1 MPFSKRISIYII
13 IPVLLTIPSILY
25 FLLTQN
31 PEFVRPTKG
40 ATFARPKKAFAAN
53 TLLSLLGPVSTGSTN
68 PNATP
73 FDAETGIRGFS
84 DGTYRRVLVVPHT
97 SKDSITWIDDR
108 LLDVSLALYV
118 VDDLTAPKHPPKN
131 KGHEVMVY
139 LTYIIDH
146 YEQLPEIIIFMHAH
160 RHAWHNSDLL
170 GFDAVEMIQR
180 LNSERVIRHGY
191 MNLRCAWDP
200 GCPEWLHPS
209 ETGDLLS
216 KQEQGL
222 LAGSW
227 SELFP
232 LDPLP
237 TVLGQACCAQFA
249 VSREKVLSIPRRR
262 FVFYRDWLLRTP
274 LTDYFSGRIW
284 EFVWQYVFTGYET
297 YCPAEHACYCE
308 GFGVCF
314 GGKVQYGEFLALRQ
328 SKNNYTKELERLRK
342 QQQTALEVAEGVGSD
357 GNVILGVS
365 TLGEEAVLKGR
376 IEILEKELSNRRL
389 DALERGKDARNREAE
404 VAERQ

>member
-1 MPFSKRISIYII
+1 MPLSKRISIYII
-13 IPVLLTIPSILY
+13 IPVLLTIPSVLY
-25 FLLTQN
+25 FLLAQN
-31 PEFVRPTKG
+31 PEYVRPTTG
-40 ATFARPKKAFAAN
+40 DTHARQNASAAN
-53 TLLSLLGPVSTGSTN
+53 TLHSLLGPVSTRSRD
-68 PNATP
+68 PNATQ
-73 FDAETGIRGFS
+73 FDVEAGIRGFS
-84 DGTYRRVLVVPHT
+84 KGTYTRVLVVPHT

-118 VDDLTAPKHPPKN
+118 VDDLTAPLHPPKN

-170 GFDAVEMIQR
+170 GFDAIEMIQR

-200 GCPEWLHPS
+200 GCPEWLHPY
-209 ETGDLLS
+209 ETGELLS

-222 LAGSW
+222 LARSW

-249 VSREKVLSIPRRR
+249 VSRERVLSISRQR

-297 YCPAEHACYCE
+297 YCPAEHACYCD

-328 SKNNYTKELERLRK
+328 SKNNYTKELEQLRK
-342 QQQTALEVAEGVGSD
+342 QQQTALEAGESVESD
-357 GNVILGVS
+357 GNVIPGVS
-365 TLGEEAVLKGR
+365 RLGEEAVLKGR
-376 IEILEKELSNRRL
+376 IEMLEKELSSRRL
-389 DALERGKDARNREAE
+389 DALERGKDVRNREAE
-404 VAERQ
+404 VADSQ

>member
-1 MPFSKRISIYII
+1 M
-13 IPVLLTIPSILY
+13 LY
-25 FLLTQN
+25 FLLVQN
-31 PEFVRPTKG
+31 PELVRPAKE
-40 ATFARPKKAFAAN
+40 ATHAKQNAFAVN
-53 TLLSLLGPVSTGSTN
+53 TLHGLLGPVSTISKH
-68 PNATP
+68 PNATQ
-73 FDAETGIRGFS
+73 FDDDTSIERFS
-84 DGTYRRVLVVPHT
+84 EGAYTRVLVVPHT
-97 SKDSITWIDDR
+97 SKDSVTWIDGR

-118 VDDLTAPKHPPKN
+118 VDDLTAPLHPPRN

-146 YEQLPEIIIFMHAH
+146 YEQLPNILIFMHAH

-170 GFDAVEMIQR
+170 GFDAAEMITR
-180 LNSERVIRHGY
+180 LNSDRVIRHGY

-200 GCPEWLHPS
+200 GCPEWLHPH
-209 ETGDLLS
+209 ETGELLT

-227 SELFP
+227 NELFP

-249 VSREKVLSIPRRR
+249 VSRQKVLSIPRQR

-284 EFVWQYVFTGYET
+284 EFVWQYVFTGYQT
-297 YCPAEHACYCE
+297 YCPAEHACYCD

-314 GGKVQYGEFLALRQ
+314 GGKVQYGEFLTLRQ
-328 SKNNYTKELERLRK
+328 SKNNYTKELETLRK
-342 QQQTALEVAEGVGSD
+342 QQQTALEAGDGVGSD
-357 GNVILGVS
+357 GNVALGV
-365 TLGEEAVLKGR
+365 LIPGEEAVLKGR
-376 IEILEKELSNRRL
+376 IEMLEKELSNRRL
-389 DALERGKDARNREAE
+389 DALERGKDLRNREAE
-404 VAERQ
+404 VAGDNEFVEVQ